1 MPGRAVRVSVTRSDA
16 SRWWCRVP
24 TEPSLLARSG
34 RMFRQS
40 GPLAAICAS
49 VVMAIYYGGLLTG
62 FHYDLFLPVE
72 HGLTFNSMLHDL
84 LLGQFDVDPKVVTDE
99 GFLRD

>member
-1 MPGRAVRVSVTRSDA
+1 
-16 SRWWCRVP
+16 
-24 TEPSLLARSG
+24 
-34 RMFRQS
+34 
-40 GPLAAICAS
+40 
-49 VVMAIYYGGLLTG
+49 MAIYYGGLLTG